1 MEPLKYHDGIRVIF
15 DNENYQSV
23 LEALKIAI
31 ISDKKNSIKY
41 MNAAKH
47 IIGSKL
53 EIDRIERMLES

>member
-1 MEPLKYHDGIRVIF
+1 VEPLKYHDGIRVIF